1 MNDAVDSARCAGR
14 PIPDAGV
21 YVAVFRLAGVRRIR
35 VGRLGQFD
43 FPAGY
48 YLYAGSAQRH
58 LGARLDRH
66 GRADKPR
73 HWHVDYLSAE
83 ADMIGALVVPGPKS
97 RECELAAELAECF
110 ALAVPGFGAS
120 DCRCPGHLAY
130 TECLP

>member
-1 MNDAVDSARCAGR
+1 MKDAAHSTRCVDP

-21 YVAVFRLAGVRRIR
+21 YVAVFRLARARRIR
-35 VGRLGQFD
+35 VGRLGEFR

-58 LGARLDRH
+58 LEARLDRH
-66 GRADKPR
+66 ARADKPP

-83 ADMIGALVVPGPKS
+83 AEMIGALVAPGPKS
-97 RECELAAELAECF
+97 RECELAAELADRF
-110 ALAVPGFGAS
+110 ALAVPRFGAS

-130 TECLP
+130 TEHLP